1 MTRTTGQQ
9 HKEHVAEFM
18 TLDFDN
24 IVVEFLA
31 TPTVDPLNIDDLR
44 IDHLIKLA
52 RLIVSA
58 QREIIM
64 LRNPIPPRPE

>member
-9 HKEHVAEFM
+9 HKEHVVEFM

-31 TPTVDPLNIDDLR
+31 TPTVDPLNHIS
-44 IDHLIKLA
+44 DHLIKLA

-58 QREIIM
+58 QREFTM